1 MEGVFSFFINN
12 EYCHIYTNEKS
23 HIYKLSQLNKM
34 ADKVPMYIKNSLPK
48 YKLSKIIYSAGP
60 LSFTT
65 LRVINSIIKGI
76 KIVNKD
82 IEFIGVSN
90 FLTYLSLIQ
99 TNNDEGL
106 IAIPTYR
113 GDYFT
118 CTYDSN
124 KKLSDILICN
134 LEYFNNVAYKLILTN
149 DISILFKNMNLAQ
162 QQFKILYNNISVINN
177 KFISNSTEIIYNIT
191 PVFKK
196 MSQKEIL
203 C

>member
-1 MEGVFSFFINN
+1 MGGIFSFFINN
-12 EYCHIYTNEKS
+12 EYCHIYTSEKS
-23 HIYKLSQLNKM
+23 YIYKLSQLKKM
-34 ADKVPMYIKNSLPK
+34 ADKVPMYIKNSLPSYRLK
-48 YKLSKIIYSAGP
+48 KIIYSSGP

-82 IEFIGVSN
+82 IEFIGISN
-90 FLTYLSLIQ
+90 FLTYLSIIK
-99 TNNDEGL
+99 TNNTEGL

-113 GDYFT
+113 GDYFI
-118 CTYDSN
+118 CTYNSD
-124 KKLSDILICN
+124 KKLSDISISS
-134 LEYFNNVAYKLILTN
+134 LENFNNVANKLLLTN

-162 QQFKILYNNISVINN
+162 QQFKILYSNISIIN
-177 KFISNSTEIIYNIT
+177 KEFINTSTEVIYNIT
-191 PVFKK
+191 PVFTK